1 MLGENALRCYSF
13 DPGKMRALADQF
25 GPTIDEISTPLEEIP
40 DSPQARLGM
49 AFREGDH
56 WT

>member
-1 MLGENALRCYSF
+1 
-13 DPGKMRALADQF
+13 MRALADQF
-25 GPTIDEISTPLEEIP
+25 GPTIEEISTPLEEIP